1 MISKVL
7 SRCVLYIKYMTHKKY
22 YGFYEDILPD
32 PRSCHRA
39 GKMFVDLLIK
49 GTAVVNKNS
58 ATHTEK
64 IGAYRMLANDSFGHE
79 ELAEGSYRF
88 CKKNAN
94 GKRHLLCI
102 QDTTELNFTNHYLR
116 FSSDD
121 QDIGPITNKNNI
133 GFFCHPTLVIDPENQ
148 LPLGLSSFIIW
159 SRSWGMKN
167 RRERDYKNQDI
178 NEKESYRWIKS
189 TEETKYL
196 IDESTIITF
205 ISDRES
211 DIYEE
216 FASVPD
222 NRTHLLIRSSYDRKL
237 YGDKLNL
244 FEKLS
249 SSKLR
254 ATYEINIQSGSKRT
268 RRIAKMSLRYEKVK
282 ISHPINRAKGNKPD
296 YVELWAIEAR
306 ELPESVPEKED
317 PILWRLLTTHEIK
330 VITDALTYIEWY
342 SQRWLIEE
350 LFHII
355 KTKGFCIESAQLE
368 KGAGL
373 KKLCVMTLQASLT
386 VMTLKLSLQT
396 QHKIKATLVF
406 PEEYL
411 PFFDM
416 LMDELE
422 GKTEKLK
429 NPYERGTIKWSAW
442 AIARLGGWSGYSS
455 QGPPGYITLK
465 DGLDRFND
473 KVETYLSV
481 VKLFNKKDVYKD

>member
-1 MISKVL
+1 
-7 SRCVLYIKYMTHKKY
+7 MTHKEY
-22 YGFYEDILPD
+22 NGFYEDMLPD

-39 GKMFVDLLIK
+39 EKMLVDLLVK
-49 GTAVVNKNS
+49 GTAVVNKNCES
-58 ATHTEK
+58 HTEK
-64 IGAYRMLANDSFGHE
+64 IGAYRMLANESFGHE

-88 CKKNAN
+88 CKKNVK

-102 QDTTELNFTNHYLR
+102 QDTTEINFTNHELR
-116 FSSDD
+116 FSDED
-121 QDIGPITNKNNI
+121 PDIGPITNKKSI

-148 LPLGLSSFIIW
+148 LPLGLSSIITW
-159 SRSWGMKN
+159 SRTSGMKN
-167 RRERDYKNQDI
+167 RHERDYKNQDI
-178 NEKESYRWIKS
+178 KEKESYRWIKS
-189 TEETKYL
+189 AEETKKL
-196 IDESTIITF
+196 IDVSTIITS

-211 DIYEE
+211 DMYEE
-216 FASVPD
+216 FISVPD
-222 NRTHLLIRSSYDRKL
+222 NRTHLLIRSGYDRKL
-237 YGDKLNL
+237 YGEKQNL

-254 ATYEINIQSGSKRT
+254 ATYEINIQSGSKRAKRT
-268 RRIAKMSLRYEKVK
+268 AKMSLRYEKVK

-306 ELPESVPEKED
+306 ELPESVPETEE

-342 SQRWLIEE
+342 NQRWLIEE

-373 KKLCVMTLQASLT
+373 KKLCTMTLQASLT

-396 QHKIKATLVF
+396 QHKIKATMIF

-411 PFFDM
+411 PFFDL
-416 LMDELE
+416 LMGELE

-429 NPYERGTIKWSAW
+429 NPYDRGTVKWTAW

-455 QGPPGYITLK
+455 QGPPGYITIK

-473 KVETYLSV
+473 KVETYLGV
-481 VKLFNKKDVYKD
+481 MKLFNKKDVYKD